1 MVHCT
6 GHNMIFLHRQNDL
19 DKYSKLNKRYPSVEV
34 DVRSSPD
41 GLILHHD
48 RLNFN
53 NKYPEA
59 KKLKTLAKNIILNIK
74 ESGIEEELI
83 EIFNNSDFYFL
94 DSQIPD
100 ILRISKLHPEH
111 SHRFILR
118 VSDVEHFNCKMVNLI
133 NPKYIWLDYS
143 EFNSESFNIDEY
155 IRFVKTTKLMIE
167 TESEL
172 NPELNSELILVSPE
186 LYSLENLNLTKEIIE
201 RLKSEKLNR
210 YSVCTKFPEL
220 YKDLECSI

>member
-1 MVHCT
+1 
-6 GHNMIFLHRQNDL
+6 MIFLHRQNEL
-19 DKYSKLNKRYPSVEV
+19 DDYKKYNRFYPSVEV

-59 KKLKTLAKNIILNIK
+59 KKLKTLAENIILNIK
-74 ESGIEEELI
+74 ESGVEEELI
-83 EIFNNSDFYFL
+83 EIFNNSNFYFL

-100 ILRISKLHPEH
+100 ILRISKLYPEH

-118 VSDVEHFNCKMVNLI
+118 VSDVEHFNCKLMNLI
-133 NPKYIWLDYS
+133 NPKYIWLDYT

-155 IRFVKTTKLMIE
+155 INFVKTTQTMIE
-167 TESEL
+167 IEIEL
-172 NPELNSELILVSPE
+172 NPELILVSPE
-186 LYSLENLNLTKEIIE
+186 LYSLENLDLTKEIIT

-210 YSVCTKFPEL
+210 FNVCTKFPEL